1 MAKTSLAMSSRT
13 PSPLG
18 LVKVRR
24 FAKDWRFVKI
34 IDRYVTGQ
42 VLTTGFFAVGVLSV
56 VVVLANVFVKLL
68 DQLMNHDAPFDLILS
83 VIAYL
88 LPFSLTFTIPWGFLT
103 AVLLVF
109 GKMSAENEL
118 IALRSSGVSIP
129 RVSALVF
136 VVGLFCVATCLWINL
151 IVAPQAQVKMKDSL
165 YNIAVSNPMALFGS
179 DKVIDQFP
187 GKKIYVERNEGAKL
201 FNLLVY
207 EMNDDNVPMK
217 VVHARTGLLETDP
230 ANKQLLLHIYNVRYE
245 ERDDDAPDALERMRH
260 GITVQEMTLPI
271 SLQELYEKNK
281 KRKGPSAM
289 TVHELMDRLDA
300 QQESPEKQASMRLN
314 TLTEINK
321 RYSFSLAS
329 LAFTLIGIPLAITA
343 HRKET
348 SVGFMISLMV
358 ATVYFCF
365 IMLADAMRNK
375 PAMHPELLVWMP
387 NIIFIA
393 LGAWLFYRLSRR

>member
-1 MAKTSLAMSSRT
+1 
-13 PSPLG
+13 
-18 LVKVRR
+18 
-24 FAKDWRFVKI
+24 
-34 IDRYVTGQ
+34 
-42 VLTTGFFAVGVLSV
+42 
-56 VVVLANVFVKLL
+56 
-68 DQLMNHDAPFDLILS
+68 
-83 VIAYL
+83 
-88 LPFSLTFTIPWGFLT
+88 
-103 AVLLVF
+103 
-109 GKMSAENEL
+109 
-118 IALRSSGVSIP
+118 
-129 RVSALVF
+129 
-136 VVGLFCVATCLWINL
+136 
-151 IVAPQAQVKMKDSL
+151 MKDSL

-207 EMNDDNVPMK
+207 EMNDDKTPMK

-230 ANKQLLLHIYNVRYE
+230 ANKQLLLHIYDVRYE
-245 ERDDDAPDALERMRH
+245 ERDDNDPEALEKMRH

-289 TVHELMDRLDA
+289 TVHELMDRLDP
-300 QQESPEKQASMRLN
+300 QQESAEKQASIRLN

-321 RYSFSLAS
+321 RYSFSMAS

-375 PAMHPELLVWMP
+375 PEMHPELLVWMP
-387 NIIFIA
+387 NVIFVT